1 MTKFV
6 FILAW
11 TLALPVFQDYPLHK
25 GKPTSKGI
33 EQYIEDKS
41 DSILS
46 EYQKFVKDTL
56 YNVYIYADDLSEYI
70 DNDSTELGWFYS
82 QEIFITTHEL
92 FIAYEL
98 ADLSKIQKALIQESG
113 KFVKSTIIH
122 ELTHN
127 YMYQI
132 ANEMRSVDQ
141 INVHRAYNSRQ
152 MLLNAQES
160 FGRAFIEEGVC
171 EYVSEKMGEI
181 IVPKRPF
188 VPKSVEDLLDKNKSY
203 PVKYKY
209 SAHILKSFLDAR
221 DFKKAVKVLLHNA
234 PPSYAEI
241 LNPGLYFERLIP
253 IDPGP
258 SI

>member
-1 MTKFV
+1 MTKFI

-11 TLALPVFQDYPLHK
+11 TLALPVFQDYPLRK
-25 GKPTSKGI
+25 GKPTSRGI
-33 EQYIEDKS
+33 EQYIEDQS

-46 EYQKFVKDTL
+46 EYQRFVKDTL

-82 QEIFITTHEL
+82 QEIFITTHEM

-98 ADLSKIQKALIQESG
+98 ADLSKIQKALIPESG

-141 INVHRAYNSRQ
+141 VTVHRAFNSRQ

-160 FGRAFIEEGVC
+160 YGRAFIEEGVC

-181 IVPKRPF
+181 LVPKRPY
-188 VPKSVEDLLDKNKSY
+188 VPKTVEDLLDKNNSY

-209 SAHILKSFLDAR
+209 SAHILTPFLEAGE
-221 DFKKAVKVLLHNA
+221 FKEAVKALLHNA

-241 LNPGLYFERLIP
+241 LSPDLYFDRLIE
-253 IDPGP
+253 IED
-258 SI
+258 